1 MKPSRT
7 TNTSGRLTGKIAVIT
22 GTGGDQGR
30 VAAQRFAAEGATVAG
45 CDLDPEANQETQ
57 RLLAEA
63 GHEMQATA
71 PIDLGDPGDVARWID
86 DVVTVHGR
94 IDIVYNNAAS
104 PRFAPFAELTLAD
117 WNHTI
122 RNELDL
128 VFHVSKATW
137 PHLIAAGGGTI
148 INTSSYTAIDGQPG
162 GSAAH
167 AAAKGGV
174 TSLTKALAV
183 DGSPHNIR
191 VNSIAPGLMDTPA
204 NRKIL
209 GQDGF
214 AYVRSIA
221 KLHRIATADDVVA
234 CAMYLASDQSSVVT
248 GTEIVIGGGNT
259 LLGPQLG
266 REPIT
271 ST

>member
-1 MKPSRT
+1 MKPESSFTPR
-7 TNTSGRLTGKIAVIT
+7 GRLAGKIAVIT

-30 VAAQRFAAEGATVAG
+30 VAAQRFATEGAIVAG
-45 CDLDPEANQETQ
+45 CDLDPQANQETQ
-57 RLLAEA
+57 RSLADS
-63 GHEMQATA
+63 GHEMQAMA
-71 PIDLGDPGDVARWID
+71 PVDLGDPGDVGRWID
-86 DVVTVHGR
+86 NVVSAYGR

-104 PRFAPFAELTLAD
+104 PRFAPFAELTLDD
-117 WNHTI
+117 WRHTI

-128 VFHVSKATW
+128 VFHVSRATW
-137 PHLIAAGGGTI
+137 PHLIAAGGGAI

-174 TSLTKALAV
+174 TAFTKALAV
-183 DGSPHNIR
+183 DGSPYNIR

-209 GQDGF
+209 GEDGF

-221 KLHRIATADDVVA
+221 KLQRIATAADVVD
-234 CAMYLASDQSSVVT
+234 CAVYLASGESSVVT
-248 GTEIVIGGGNT
+248 GTEMVIGGGNT
-259 LLGPQLG
+259 LLGPQLAW
-266 REPIT
+266 
-271 ST
+271 S